1 MIRRSALALS
11 VTVIAVGALPVLAG
25 AQAQPSRPAA
35 APATPPPGAAPA
47 APLPEIKLDENTSLK
62 ASALES
68 RMAAIVASFALLQ
81 RQAQDMQQE
90 MKQILDERKKLIE
103 DAAKRG
109 RVDVGDANEWAY
121 EAKGQRYVKIKRTP

>member
-1 MIRRSALALS
+1 VIRRSALALS
-11 VTVIAVGALPVLAG
+11 VAVIAVGAVPELAG
-25 AQAQPSRPAA
+25 AQAPPSRPAP
-35 APATPPPGAAPA
+35 APPPPGATPA

-90 MKQILDERKKLIE
+90 MKQILDERKKLVE
-103 DAAKRG
+103 DAARRG
-109 RVDVGDANEWAY
+109 GVDVGDANEWAY
-121 EAKGQRYVKIKRTP
+121 EAKNQRYVKIKRTP